1 MWPFKLIKVYNI
13 INNWGCTMSKKII
26 SYPAIFEKEDDCYN
40 VTVPDIFGGVTCG
53 QGYEDAINMAK
64 DMIKLMLNEAP
75 GQCFPPKS
83 LEETQRNFPDKLVIM
98 IEVEV

>member
-1 MWPFKLIKVYNI
+1 
-13 INNWGCTMSKKII
+13 
-26 SYPAIFEKEDDCYN
+26 
-40 VTVPDIFGGVTCG
+40 
-53 QGYEDAINMAK
+53 MAK

-83 LEETQRNFPDKLVIM
+83 LEETQRNFPNKLIVM